1 MSACA
6 EKMMTEL
13 QVLLGRRLRGEVMA
27 HLAVNRQPQG
37 SAAIAAAINR
47 PPHAVQVAVC
57 HLIVRGQ
64 LAAVGRDDAGR
75 PAYRPVE
82 IGACEW
88 CGLVSHRL
96 VAGEC
101 PPCAAQTYEPPRP
114 GLARRVC

>member
-1 MSACA
+1 MSACT
-6 EKMMTEL
+6 EKMMADL
-13 QVLLGRRLRGEVMA
+13 QALLGRRLRGEVMA
-27 HLAVNRQPQG
+27 HLVASRQPQG
-37 SAAIAAAINR
+37 SAAIAAAISR
-47 PPHAVQVAVC
+47 PPRAVQMAVC
-57 HLIVRGQ
+57 QMIVRGQ
-64 LAAVGRDDAGR
+64 LVAVGRDGTGR